1 MIGVTN
7 VPLATINTLLAFRV
21 PAHWPAPS
29 TLPVVAYAN
38 ANPMWRVGAVT
49 DASEAILLYTRRM
62 PKVV

>member
-1 MIGVTN
+1 M
-7 VPLATINTLLAFRV
+7 PLATINTHPAFRV
-21 PAHWPAPS
+21 PAHWPAPL
-29 TLPVVAYAN
+29 TQPVVAYAN